1 MKTTLQFT
9 LFLFLFVQLQL
20 HAQSKSISTTVTGN
34 GDPVLFLPGFASD
47 ASVWKTTIEKF
58 SSKNQCHTID
68 YAGFGKVAPIEFPW
82 LPTILEDLK
91 TYIKTLDNP
100 NLVIVG
106 HSMGGTI
113 ATWLAAQPG
122 LKIKEIVVIDGLPCT
137 GALMMPDFSPDNLA
151 YESPYN
157 NQLLKMDDKAFEQMA
172 AGMASG
178 MATNTDHQKQIKD
191 RIIKSDR
198 KTYVYGY
205 TDYLKLDVR
214 PFLSQIKVPVTIL
227 GAGKPYGKEM
237 ATQTYEKQYAQLLD
251 YKLLINENSK
261 HFIMMDAPVWLEQQ
275 LISIL
280 VK

>member
-1 MKTTLQFT
+1 MKTTFQFT
-9 LFLFLFVQLQL
+9 LFLFLFVHSQIQ
-20 HAQSKSISTTVTGN
+20 AQAKSINTSVTGKGN
-34 GDPVLFLPGFASD
+34 PVLFLPGFASD
-47 ASVWKTTIEKF
+47 ATVWATTIEKF
-58 SSKNQCHTID
+58 SSTNECHAVD
-68 YAGFGKVAPIEFPW
+68 YAGFGIVTPIEFPW

-91 TYIKTLDNP
+91 TYIKTLDNAD
-100 NLVIVG
+100 LVIVG

-113 ATWLAAQPG
+113 ATYLAAQPD

-157 NQLLKMDDKAFEQMA
+157 NQVLKMDDKAFEQMA

-178 MATNTDHQKQIKD
+178 MATSIDHQKQIKD
-191 RIIKSDR
+191 RILKSDR

-237 ATQTYEKQYAQLLD
+237 AQQTFEKQYAKLPG

-261 HFIMMDAPVWLEQQ
+261 HFIMMDAPVWLEEQ